1 MEKPDDVAEILRRL
15 SSTPEGELLAYQIS
29 FDLYENATQQFIQQI
44 EKAFIDQEEEKK
56 PTPEGAEVEIELPE
70 QEVKKTSEL
79 NETFVQ
85 NLRKI
90 LRGEET
96 IKHLMQFL
104 IKNNHTDM
112 LILKQIKDS
121 VRMATTHNA
130 TVIANGLMHV
140 GTTCDD
146 FLRWVILAKYL

>member
-1 MEKPDDVAEILRRL
+1 MAEILRRL
-15 SSTPEGELLAYQIS
+15 SKTPEGELLAYQIS

-44 EKAFIDQEEEKK
+44 EKVLTVQDSKSPSNEN
-56 PTPEGAEVEIELPE
+56 AEVVDIESLG
-70 QEVKKTSEL
+70 SDR
-79 NETFVQ
+79 NGNNTFVE

-96 IKHLMQFL
+96 IKHHMQFL

-146 FLRWVILAKYL
+146 FLRFDFLRLIFNN

>member
-1 MEKPDDVAEILRRL
+1 MIKLEKPNDVAEILHRL
-15 SSTPEGELLAYQIS
+15 SKTPEGELLAYQIS

-44 EKAFIDQEEEKK
+44 ESAFAVNNESSKEST
-56 PTPEGAEVEIELPE
+56 TPESETADTEKNR
-70 QEVKKTSEL
+70 KKL
-79 NETFVQ
+79 DDTFVE

-96 IKHLMQFL
+96 IKHHMQFL

-146 FLRWVILAKYL
+146 FLRFF